1 MENLL
6 NRITTDPDIAF
17 GKPVIKGTRM
27 AVVFLLEHLASGDSH
42 EEILESFPFL
52 RKEDILACLQYAAQ
66 LLDRNSIP
74 KKVNLPA
81 A

>member
-6 NRITTDPDIAF
+6 YRITSDPDIAF

-27 AVVFLLEHLASGDSH
+27 AVVFLMEHLAAGDSH
-42 EEILESFPFL
+42 QEIIEAFPFL
-52 RKEDILACLQYAAQ
+52 KEEDILACLQYAAQ

>member
-6 NRITTDPDIAF
+6 DRITSSPDIAF

-27 AVVFLLEHLASGDSH
+27 AVVFLLEHLAAGDSH
-42 EEILESFPFL
+42 KEIIDAFPFL
-52 RKEDILACLQYAAQ
+52 KEEDILACLQYAAQ